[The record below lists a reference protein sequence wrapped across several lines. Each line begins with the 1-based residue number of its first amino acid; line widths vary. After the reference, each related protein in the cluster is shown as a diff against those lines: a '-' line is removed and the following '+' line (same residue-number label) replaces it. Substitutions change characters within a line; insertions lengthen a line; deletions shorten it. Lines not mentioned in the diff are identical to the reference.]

1 MLIKNIHLNA
11 LQNEEHTGFHT
22 YVSEYIT
29 EDGNANPRVLLQLS
43 DYKLKLAIEKS
54 VLDLIQKNSYTQR
67 VNDADAA
74 RDKPIRGFF
83 AVVAG
88 MLHHFNPAMAQAAY
102 NVNLINENFSNIT
115 RLSDDK
121 QTQAF
126 DSYIAAIDAASAD
139 IGMLVLMDWVT
150 EMKATHAA
158 FLEVV
163 KSRNIEKD
171 DKPNINMKQARVDT
185 EVAYGALAD
194 RINAFITIEG
204 DALFAPLVTKI
215 NGRVDQYTAAI
226 AQRKGIAAAKKKK
239 KEDDAAAEGAK

>member
-11 LQNEEHTGFHT
+11 LQNEEHAGYHT
-22 YVSEYIT
+22 YVSEYLT
-29 EDGNANPRVLLQLS
+29 EDDNANSKVQVQLS
-43 DYKLKLAIEKS
+43 DYKLKLGIEKS
-54 VLDLIQKNSYTQR
+54 VLDLTQKNSYTQR
-67 VNDADAA
+67 VNDADDA

-83 AVVAG
+83 GVVAG
-88 MLHHFNPAMAQAAY
+88 MLHHFNPAVAQAAY

-139 IGMLVLMDWVT
+139 IVTLALTDWVV

-163 KSRNIEKD
+163 KSRNTEKD
-171 DKPNINMKQARVDT
+171 DKPNINMKQARMDT
-185 EVAYGALAD
+185 EAAYNALVD
-194 RINAFITIEG
+194 RINAFITIDG
-204 DALFAPLVTKI
+204 DALFTPLVTKI
-215 NGRVDQYTAAI
+215 NGRIDQYNTSI
-226 AQRKGIAAAKKKK
+226 AQRKGRAKKADKVDPEVK
-239 KEDDAAAEGAK
+239 Q

>member
-11 LQNEEHTGFHT
+11 LQNEEHTGFNT

-29 EDGNANPRVLLQLS
+29 EDANVTLKVQLQLF

-54 VLDLIQKNSYTQR
+54 VLDLIKKNSYTRR
-67 VNDADAA
+67 VNEADAA

-83 AVVAG
+83 AVVKG
-88 MLHHFNPAMAQAAY
+88 MLHHFNPAVEQAAY

-126 DSYIAAIDAASAD
+126 DRYIATIDAASAD
-139 IGMLVLMDWVT
+139 VSLLGLMDWVT

-158 FLEVV
+158 FLGVV
-163 KSRNIEKD
+163 KSRNAEND
-171 DKPNINMKQARVDT
+171 DKPDISMKQARLDT
-185 EVAYGALAD
+185 EGAYNAVVD
-194 RINAFITIEG
+194 RVNAFITIEG
-204 DALFAPLVTKI
+204 DAAYASLVTKI
-215 NGRVDQYTAAI
+215 NGRIDQYSNAV
-226 AQRKGIAAAKKKK
+226 AQRRGRAKKK
-239 KEDDAAAEGAK
+239 DDTTTDTEAK

>member
-11 LQNEEHTGFHT
+11 LQNEEHAGYHT

-29 EDGNANPRVLLQLS
+29 EDDNANSKVQVQLS
-43 DYKLKLAIEKS
+43 GYKLKLGIEKS

-67 VNDADAA
+67 VNDADDA

-83 AVVAG
+83 GVVAG
-88 MLHHFNPAMAQAAY
+88 MLHHFNPAVAQAAY

-126 DSYIAAIDAASAD
+126 DRYIAAIDAASAN
-139 IGMLVLMDWVT
+139 IAMLALMDWVT
-150 EMKATHAA
+150 EMKVTHAA

-163 KSRNIEKD
+163 KSRNTEKD

-185 EVAYGALAD
+185 EVAYDALVD

-215 NGRVDQYTAAI
+215 NGRIDQYTAVI
-226 AQRKGIAAAKKKK
+226 AQRKGIAAAKKK
-239 KEDDAAAEGAK
+239 DDTTAEAAK